1 MYLTTNDDN
10 LIKSL
15 ELLDRIEDNIDKLL
29 TLLLKYESNVSIS

>member
-29 TLLLKYESNVSIS
+29 ILLKYESNVSIS

>member
-1 MYLTTNDDN
+1 MNDDN

-29 TLLLKYESNVSIS
+29 ILLKYESNVSIS